1 MTATTIPPST
11 FPLFSSLA
19 LELRTKIL
27 EESLP
32 SEFPPALYLYKK
44 GCWHPRIFTESDPGY
59 CDKVG
64 ENVSTEDLNRKLE
77 FRHDLLDNILVQTPL
92 LFVNHEARKITLSWA
107 RNHGIETCGDPL
119 FPRLSLPFN
128 PIRDIL
134 YVSADRWDDLFV
146 EPYQRSIND
155 DMIGLNHGI
164 FNEVKRL
171 AVPKSM
177 LGVYFAMASFN
188 ELSDYY
194 SIEALYVVTNTP
206 LGLCSADDGSNV
218 QSRWERENLPSWV
231 FLSDSDGSSLQLKE
245 RRENEDDELYLLSK
259 DIVQYLT
266 PRFIAKSP
274 SIREIRPVLAV
285 KG

>member
-1 MTATTIPPST
+1 MTATTISPST

-19 LELRTKIL
+19 FELRTKIL

-32 SEFPPALYLYKK
+32 SKFPPALYFYKE
-44 GCWHPRIFTESDPGY
+44 GCWHPRIFTKSDPGY
-59 CDKVG
+59 SDKVS

-77 FRHDLLDNILVQTPL
+77 FRHDLLDNITVRMPL
-92 LFVNHEARKITLSWA
+92 LFVNHEARKITLTWA
-107 RNHGIETCGDPL
+107 RNRGIETCGDTL
-119 FPRLSLPFN
+119 FPRLSLPFS

-134 YVSADRWDDLFV
+134 YVSANRWDDLFD
-146 EPYQRSIND
+146 EPYQRSIKD

-177 LGVYFAMASFN
+177 LGVFFAMDTFN

-194 SIEALYVVTNTP
+194 SIEELYFVMNTP
-206 LGLCSADDGSNV
+206 LGLCSVDDGSNV
-218 QSRWERENLPSWV
+218 QSGRERENLPSWV

-245 RRENEDDELYLLSK
+245 SRENEDEELYLLSK
-259 DIVQYLT
+259 NVAQYLT
-266 PRFIAKSP
+266 PGFIANSP